1 MGALNQPKSQSDLW
15 ASPARVSLTNRSL
28 FDGTIYI
35 LREQFGSE
43 LVSNWLKETQS

>member
-15 ASPARVSLTNRSL
+15 ASPARVSLIKSL
-28 FDGTIYI
+28 TQSIYI